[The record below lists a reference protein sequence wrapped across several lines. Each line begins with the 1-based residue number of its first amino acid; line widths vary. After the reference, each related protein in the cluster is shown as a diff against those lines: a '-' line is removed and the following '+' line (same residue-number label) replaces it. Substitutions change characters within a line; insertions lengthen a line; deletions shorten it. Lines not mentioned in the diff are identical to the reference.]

1 MTKPI
6 RLLRILGLSILVV
19 AAVVGSEHRA
29 AAYPQFQF
37 SSGTARCAQ
46 CHFSPSGGGLLTSWG
61 RDESG
66 DTISMFGGS
75 GAFLHGATKLPE
87 WLALGADLRL
97 AGLVND
103 PGGRES
109 KETAF
114 FPMQFDLYGRAN
126 FGDVSLNVTLGD
138 RGVVRP
144 DDGTVTGRF
153 KDFPDRIV
161 SREHYLMWRPSA
173 SGPYVRLGKF
183 QTPYGIRFV
192 EHIFWVR
199 RYTGFNLYEEPYS
212 LSGGYFAE
220 DWEAHVSAFTPPPD
234 SSPNLIKAVGQPES
248 GVAAFAEKRFF
259 DALAV
264 GLQARVGI
272 ASEEARYQGGI
283 EAKYWLEPA
292 KLLFLGEADLIHQ
305 QLKAASAS
313 QDQFV
318 SILGASAFPTK
329 GLMLS
334 AYYERFQEDLS
345 VKGTGRNALDGEIN
359 FFPYAHFEVVLIG
372 RYQPKTDSLTTG
384 GMTLGETAASL
395 GMLQLHYYL

>member
-1 MTKPI
+1 MTNLT
-6 RLLRILGLSILVV
+6 RLASLSLLV
-19 AAVVGSEHRA
+19 AAAIAVPARRA

-46 CHFSPSGGGLLTSWG
+46 CHFAPSGGGLLTSWG

-66 DTISMFGGS
+66 DSISMAGGS
-75 GAFLHGATKLPE
+75 GAFLHGAVSLPATV
-87 WLALGADLRL
+87 ALGADLRL
-97 AGLVND
+97 ATLVND
-103 PGGRES
+103 TGGRES
-109 KETAF
+109 KEFAY
-114 FPMQFDLYGRAN
+114 FPMQFDLYGRVS

-144 DDGTVTGRF
+144 DDGTPTGRF

-173 SGPYVRLGKF
+173 SGPYARLGKF
-183 QTPYGIRFV
+183 QTPYGIKFV
-192 EHIFWVR
+192 EHIFWTR
-199 RYTGFNLYEEPYS
+199 RYTGFNLYEEPYA

-220 DWEAHVSAFTPPPD
+220 DWEAHVSAFTPPPS
-234 SSPNLIKAVGQPES
+234 SSPNLIRSVGQPES
-248 GVAAFAEKRFF
+248 GVAAFAEKRFA
-259 DALAV
+259 DVLAV
-264 GLQARVGI
+264 GLQARAGI

-292 KLLFLGEADLIHQ
+292 KLLFMGEADLIHQ
-305 QLKAASAS
+305 TIKAASAS

-318 SILGASAFPTK
+318 SLLGVSAIPTK
-329 GLMLS
+329 GLMIS
-334 AYYERFQEDLS
+334 AYYERWQENLS
-345 VKGTGRNALDGEIN
+345 TKGTGRNALDGEIN

-372 RYQPKTDSLTTG
+372 RYQPAGASITTG
-384 GMTLGETAASL
+384 GMTYTGSAASL

>member
-1 MTKPI
+1 MTKLM
-6 RLLRILGLSILVV
+6 RLGCLSLVV
-19 AAVVGSEHRA
+19 AAAIAVAERRA
-29 AAYPQFQF
+29 VAYPQFQF

-66 DTISMFGGS
+66 DTISMAGGS
-75 GAFLHGATKLPE
+75 GAFLHGAVALPAS
-87 WLALGADLRL
+87 LALGADLRL
-97 AGLVND
+97 AALVND
-103 PGGRES
+103 TGGVES
-109 KETAF
+109 KEFAY
-114 FPMQFDLYGRAN
+114 FPMQFDLYGRVN

-144 DDGTVTGRF
+144 NDGTISGRF
-153 KDFPDRIV
+153 KDIPDRVV

-199 RYTGFNLYEEPYS
+199 RYTGYNLYEEPYA

-220 DWEAHVSAFTPPPD
+220 DWEAHVSAFTPPPTRAPD
-234 SSPNLIKAVGQPES
+234 LIRSVGQPES
-248 GVAAFAEKRFF
+248 GVAAFGEKRFEG
-259 DALAV
+259 LAV

-292 KLLFLGEADLIHQ
+292 KLMLLGEADLIHQ
-305 QLKAASAS
+305 TLKTAGTS
-313 QDQFV
+313 QDQFA
-318 SILGASAFPTK
+318 SIVGAVLIPTK
-329 GLMLS
+329 GLMVGG
-334 AYYERFQEDLS
+334 YYERWQENLS
-345 VKGTGRNALDGEIN
+345 TKGTGRNAVDGEIN

-372 RYQPKTDSLTTG
+372 RYQPASATIMTG
-384 GMTLGETAASL
+384 GMSYPGSAASL